1 MYFACHGRINE
12 PLSKGTNDL
21 IKEGAILMTS
31 ANDVLMYFEER
42 IDVNQKCDL
51 SDNEKNIYNV
61 LGTHNLTI
69 DEIALKSKMN
79 ISDVSQILFELEMKD
94 LVVALSGE
102 RYERK

>member
-31 ANDVLMYFEER
+31 ANDVLMYFEEC

-61 LGTHNLTI
+61 LGI